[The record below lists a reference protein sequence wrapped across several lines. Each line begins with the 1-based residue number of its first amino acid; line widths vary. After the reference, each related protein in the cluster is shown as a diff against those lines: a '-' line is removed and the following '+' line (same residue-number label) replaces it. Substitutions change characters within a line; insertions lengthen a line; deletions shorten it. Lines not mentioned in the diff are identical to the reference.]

1 MDADNIYNVLNML
14 PGDLILCVQDC
25 FISNN
30 LEVTPI
36 EKGTILMFIEVKFFY
51 EKFELS
57 FLSGGKVL
65 NIVYSPKQFREVAE
79 RDFSKYFS
87 KIQQS

>member
-36 EKGTILMFIEVKFFY
+36 EKGTILMFLEVKFFY

-65 NIVYSPKQFREVAE
+65 NIVYSPKQFRDTSK
-79 RDFSKYFS
+79 DFSKYFS

>member
-1 MDADNIYNVLNML
+1 MDADNIYKVLNML

-30 LEVTPI
+30 LEVTPL
-36 EKGTILMFIEVKFFY
+36 EKGTVLMFLEVKFFY
-51 EKFELS
+51 EKFELL
-57 FLSGGKVL
+57 FLLGGKVL
-65 NIVYSPKQFREVAE
+65 NIVYSPKQFRDTSK
-79 RDFSKYFS
+79 DFSKYFS